1 MSRHVMTWQTAIC
14 WNFPATS
21 PCFLTPGSW
30 AIHPARCSLKHL
42 WESARSMRTRNYCL
56 EHKIPAYV
64 SGLNGNVTVT
74 LTDQGYQVETER

>member
-1 MSRHVMTWQTAIC
+1 
-14 WNFPATS
+14 
-21 PCFLTPGSW
+21 
-30 AIHPARCSLKHL
+30 
-42 WESARSMRTRNYCL
+42 MRTRNYCL